1 MRMKIL
7 KELAIIIGITLV
19 GELLNKCLPL
29 PVPAGVYGM
38 FLLLL
43 LLCIGV
49 VKVEHV
55 ETTVGFVLEIMPILF
70 IPATVGLMDS
80 YAEAKEIL
88 VPMVVISV
96 VSTVVVLVT
105 TGKVAEGILSMGKKQ
120 GKAGAAGKEE
130 R

>member
-1 MRMKIL
+1 MKIL
-7 KELAIIIGITLV
+7 KELAIIVGITLI

-43 LLCIGV
+43 LLCVGV
-49 VKVEHV
+49 IKIEHV
-55 ETTVGFVLEIMPILF
+55 ETTVNFVLEIMPILF
-70 IPATVGLMDS
+70 IPSIVGLMDS

-96 VSTVVVLVT
+96 VSTIVVLTT
-105 TGKVAEGILSMGKKQ
+105 TGKVAEAILAIRKKQ